1 MLRSWGNRITN
12 AQQQII
18 QMMINEQKVDC
29 VFSRPC
35 IGKPNV
41 IRSLSQLVEDIL
53 STAERFQDECH
64 ALTKEIIEQK
74 PKCTVQDATNVW
86 MFKKLAEF
94 EVRLRQIEFV
104 VQP

>member
-1 MLRSWGNRITN
+1 MQNSNSKAGAE
-12 AQQQII
+12 AQQS
-18 QMMINEQKVDC
+18 NEDEVTT
-29 VFSRPC
+29 SSSH
-35 IGKPNV
+35 ITKPLV
-41 IRSLSQLVEDIL
+41 SSSLSQLVEDML

-74 PKCTVQDATNVW
+74 PKCTVQDPTNVW